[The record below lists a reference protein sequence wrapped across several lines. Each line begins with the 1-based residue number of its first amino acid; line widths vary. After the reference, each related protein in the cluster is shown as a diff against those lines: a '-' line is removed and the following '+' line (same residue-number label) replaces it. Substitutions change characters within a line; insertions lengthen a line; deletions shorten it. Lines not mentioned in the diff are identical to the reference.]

1 MNKIYSVLLDILDE
15 FPVLAAFLPAVWVA
29 AEKPNSSPSLRVE
42 NNAFFRGRSRREMA
56 Q

>member
-1 MNKIYSVLLDILDE
+1 MDKIYNVLLDILDE

-42 NNAFFRGRSRREMA
+42 NNAFFRRRSR
-56 Q
+56 

>member
-1 MNKIYSVLLDILDE
+1 MDKIYNVLLDILDE
-15 FPVLAAFLPAVWVA
+15 FPVLAVFLPAVWIA

-42 NNAFFRGRSRREMA
+42 NNAFFRWRGRREMA

>member
-1 MNKIYSVLLDILDE
+1 MDKIYNVLLDILDE

-42 NNAFFRGRSRREMA
+42 NNAFFRRRGWREMA